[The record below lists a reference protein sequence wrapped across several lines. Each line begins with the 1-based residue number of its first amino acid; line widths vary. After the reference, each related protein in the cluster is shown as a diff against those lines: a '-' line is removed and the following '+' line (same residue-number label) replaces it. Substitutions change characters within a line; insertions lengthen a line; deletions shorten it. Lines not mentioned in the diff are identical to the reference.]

1 MKTITVIQTSIKNFP
16 SFKQLNVR
24 TMDGRLTCIDESLF
38 AAIQAAEGSTLDVEL
53 DANRIIGV
61 TGAAPAATTA
71 DTDDDAIDES
81 IDTAPAETKP
91 AAPKTTKVEAPVAD
105 GEEGVSDA
113 AKRAAVQWGVNH
125 EEGRLGAN
133 PEAKPAPKKTYQKKA
148 ATPAVPDRT
157 WPDNAKVIVEK
168 NHGITQTTVILNAD
182 KQPNGPRRVY
192 ASELLHR
199 VDRIVGSPEKPV
211 GCALVTYIDARTV
224 YDILD
229 EWVGPF
235 GWATEYSVLD
245 GKLYCCMKVR
255 NPENNQWGEKMDV
268 GTPSDFEGEKGCA
281 SDAAKR
287 AGVQWR
293 INRESYSLK
302 DLFVYANN
310 TVIEKN
316 SKGKLECYDEFITEL
331 VVYDG
336 TDIVE
341 LVLRSKKTGA
351 EALHFTRNPQ

>member
-38 AAIQAAEGSTLDVEL
+38 AAIQAAEGSTIDVEL

-61 TGAAPAATTA
+61 TGAAPAAATA

-81 IDTAPAETKP
+81 IDTTPAVTKP
-91 AAPKTTKVEAPVAD
+91 AATKPEPVKAQPEAKVEP
-105 GEEGVSDA
+105 DA
-113 AKRAAVQWGVNH
+113 QA
-125 EEGRLGAN
+125 
-133 PEAKPAPKKTYQKKA
+133 EAKPAAKKTYQKKA
-148 ATPAVPDRT
+148 ATPAVSDRT

-168 NHGITQTTVILNAD
+168 NKGITQTTVILNPD
-182 KQPNGPRRVY
+182 NQPKGPRRVY

-199 VDRIVGSPEKPV
+199 VDRIVGKPDNPA

-235 GWATEYSVLD
+235 GWKTEYVVLD
-245 GKLYCCMKVR
+245 GKLYCRMGLC
-255 NPENNQWGEKMDV
+255 NPDDGKWGEKMDV

-287 AGVQWR
+287 VAVQWGV
-293 INRESYSLK
+293 NRESYGL
-302 DLFVYANN
+302 DELFVYASN
-310 TVIEKN
+310 TVIEKD
-316 SKGKLECYDEFITEL
+316 SKGKATCYDEFITEL
-331 VVYDG
+331 VVYEG
-336 TDIVE
+336 ADIME

-351 EALHFTRNPQ
+351 EALHFMRNPQ